1 VIWIRFFI
9 VIPRPDLEPTQSWG
23 LLPHDGVSTTCKMR
37 SVIIFVPHIVL
48 LDEIKVE
55 ATRSFW
61 EETGYAYKFWF
72 DSWVTYYLMTLSTAT
87 CN

>member
-1 VIWIRFFI
+1 
-9 VIPRPDLEPTQSWG
+9 
-23 LLPHDGVSTTCKMR
+23 MR